1 MFSETHV
8 AFFLLP
14 FLAFIPWNP
23 VLYHIYTIVYF
34 CSYFLL
40 FKHLG
45 ILLVSVCEH
54 FILFPY
60 VVFINIFMIVETFL
74 ISDDEGIERDNETNK
89 NNPSKDIE
97 EIPGLRNRFTASRF
111 DY

>member
-1 MFSETHV
+1 
-8 AFFLLP
+8 
-14 FLAFIPWNP
+14 
-23 VLYHIYTIVYF
+23 
-34 CSYFLL
+34 
-40 FKHLG
+40 
-45 ILLVSVCEH
+45 
-54 FILFPY
+54 
-60 VVFINIFMIVETFL
+60 MIVETFL